1 MEAED
6 GGDAEGAD
14 GVEDA
19 QDFDGDRG
27 AGVAALWGLEGF
39 GKRGWEDEPWLARR
53 YRPCSAWAGWRV
65 AP

>member
-19 QDFDGDRG
+19 EDFDGDGG
-27 AGVAALWGLEGF
+27 AGVAALWGVLVGCGGSGMGETNF
-39 GKRGWEDEPWLARR
+39 G
-53 YRPCSAWAGWRV
+53 
-65 AP
+65 